1 MNSPCGSCR
10 IGVFYDGNFLLHAS
24 NYYNYIHPVKRR
36 LSLSGLHNF
45 IRHRVA
51 EEEGIEPSKCQIAQA
66 HYFRGR
72 LNAAE
77 AAQRGNQLYNDR
89 VFDDILMSEGIQPH
103 YLPLRNLQGKKEER
117 GIDVWLSLEA
127 YELAMTGRIDTVV
140 LIVSDTDYTPLMRKL
155 TGLGLRIMLLSWEF
169 EYVNDDGVKMVTKT
183 SHELLSLATYPVAM
197 HDVINYGVQQNNPL
211 ISEMFVAPD
220 PSRQAREQT
229 FETSEILSLKNGFVF
244 IKYPNNN
251 LFFHYQDVV
260 GEFADLNVGD
270 PVEFTIE
277 QNQQKQDVAK
287 NVRKLLP
294 SEIKKIAKREP
305 AFNRY
310 DEE

>member
-1 MNSPCGSCR
+1 MSSPCGSCR

-36 LSLSGLHNF
+36 LSLGGLHNF

-51 EEEGIEPSKCQIAQA
+51 EEEGLEPSKCQIAQA

-169 EYVNDDGVKMVTKT
+169 EYVNDDGAKMVTKT

-229 FETSEILSLKNGFVF
+229 FETSEILSLKNGFGF

-294 SEIKKIAKREP
+294 SEIKKIAKKG
-305 AFNRY
+305 AGL
-310 DEE
+310 

>member
-36 LSLSGLHNF
+36 LSLGGLHNF

-51 EEEGIEPSKCQIAQA
+51 EAEGIEPSKCQIAQA

-229 FETSEILSLKNGFVF
+229 FETSEILSLKNGFGF

-294 SEIKKIAKREP
+294 SEIKKIAKKG
-305 AFNRY
+305 AGL
-310 DEE
+310 

>member
-36 LSLSGLHNF
+36 LSLGGLHNF

-169 EYVNDDGVKMVTKT
+169 EYVNDDGIKMVTKT

-229 FETSEILSLKNGFVF
+229 FETSEILSLKNGFGF

-294 SEIKKIAKREP
+294 SEIKKIAKKG
-305 AFNRY
+305 AGL
-310 DEE
+310 

>member
-36 LSLSGLHNF
+36 LSLGGLHNF

-169 EYVNDDGVKMVTKT
+169 EYVNDDGVKLVTKT

-220 PSRQAREQT
+220 PSRQAREQP
-229 FETSEILSLKNGFVF
+229 FETSEILSLKNGFGF

-260 GEFADLNVGD
+260 GEFAALNVGD

-294 SEIKKIAKREP
+294 SEIKKIAKKG
-305 AFNRY
+305 AGL
-310 DEE
+310 

>member
-36 LSLSGLHNF
+36 LSLGGLHNF

-103 YLPLRNLQGKKEER
+103 YLPLRNLQRKKEER

-229 FETSEILSLKNGFVF
+229 FETSEILSLKNGFGF

-294 SEIKKIAKREP
+294 SEIKKIAKKG
-305 AFNRY
+305 AGL
-310 DEE
+310 

>member
-36 LSLSGLHNF
+36 LSLGGLHNF

-169 EYVNDDGVKMVTKT
+169 EYVIDDGVKMVTKT

-229 FETSEILSLKNGFVF
+229 FETSEILSLKNGFGF

-294 SEIKKIAKREP
+294 SEIKKIAKKG
-305 AFNRY
+305 AGL
-310 DEE
+310 